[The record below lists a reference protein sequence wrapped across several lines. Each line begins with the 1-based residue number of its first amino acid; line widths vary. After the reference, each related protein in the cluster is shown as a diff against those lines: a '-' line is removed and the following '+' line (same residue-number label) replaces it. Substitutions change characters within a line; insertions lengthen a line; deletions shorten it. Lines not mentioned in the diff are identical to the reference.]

1 VRRDTF
7 GGETPIRRVTDPVV
21 FFDRRRF
28 VKTAAI
34 LGLLGPSACG
44 REPGTQKTPRA
55 RTRGQAPGEVDPT
68 IVPPFQRPDV
78 FPAARAENPALP
90 DGIQLAPTP
99 REVAATHN
107 NFYEFLPGRGG
118 NVWPHTNDFE
128 VEPWKV
134 EITGECLEPTVLD
147 LDALFAFAHEE
158 RMYHFRCVERWAM
171 NVPWSGFPLRRLLE
185 KVKPTSHARYV
196 RFMTAHRPDQMPGM
210 RQSGHYA
217 WPYREALRMDE
228 ATNELAMVV
237 TGVYGEPLLKQHG
250 APVRIIV
257 PWKYGF
263 KNPKSVVRIE
273 LTRRQPQTFW
283 QVQPHEYG
291 FVSNVNPNIPHPRW
305 SQRKSY
311 WLDRRDEWFPTPI
324 FNGYGKYVAGLY
336 PDEPDKPQKP
346 LRSGQTAR

>member
-1 VRRDTF
+1 
-7 GGETPIRRVTDPVV
+7 
-21 FFDRRRF
+21 
-28 VKTAAI
+28 
-34 LGLLGPSACG
+34 
-44 REPGTQKTPRA
+44 
-55 RTRGQAPGEVDPT
+55 
-68 IVPPFQRPDV
+68 
-78 FPAARAENPALP
+78 
-90 DGIQLAPTP
+90 
-99 REVAATHN
+99 
-107 NFYEFLPGRGG
+107 
-118 NVWPHTNDFE
+118 
-128 VEPWKV
+128 
-134 EITGECLEPTVLD
+134 
-147 LDALFAFAHEE
+147 
-158 RMYHFRCVERWAM
+158 
-171 NVPWSGFPLRRLLE
+171 
-185 KVKPTSHARYV
+185 
-196 RFMTAHRPDQMPGM
+196 
-210 RQSGHYA
+210 
-217 WPYREALRMDE
+217 MDE